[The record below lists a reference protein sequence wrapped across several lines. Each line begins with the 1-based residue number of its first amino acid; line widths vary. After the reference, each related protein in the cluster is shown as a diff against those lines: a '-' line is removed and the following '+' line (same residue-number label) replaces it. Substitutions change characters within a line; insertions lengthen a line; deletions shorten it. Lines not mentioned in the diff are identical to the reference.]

1 MNWKWKINTDQ
12 HIPRRAELFP
22 GTLRFLVKI
31 FGLFHF
37 PFLWS
42 KKNEELLSNFLRTH
56 PHSSWHVLFWCCC
69 YFHFHLFQVFSSGP
83 LFALPYCHQFL
94 APIKTILSWHH
105 KITFFCRWT
114 FPVSFWDKT
123 CVDNSGTL
131 VYTGEQRCGIY
142 QSTTTIR
149 KHDMFSGPFQRSNV
163 IIEFHPFLIQA
174 RLPYLEDCQKSI
186 ER

>member
-1 MNWKWKINTDQ
+1 MKNKHGSTHSQ
-12 HIPRRAELFP
+12 TRRTIPRDSQIPRQNIWTLSLSLFCDQKVWRIINQITK
-22 GTLRFLVKI
+22 GHAHFRTDICCFDAVVI
-31 FGLFHF
+31 FIFI
-37 PFLWS
+37 
-42 KKNEELLSNFLRTH
+42 
-56 PHSSWHVLFWCCC
+56 
-69 YFHFHLFQVFSSGP
+69 LFQVFSSGP

-114 FPVSFWDKT
+114 FPESFWDKT

-174 RLPYLEDCQKSI
+174 RLPYLEECQKSI
-186 ER
+186 EQ

>member
-22 GTLRFLVKI
+22 WTLRFLVKI

-163 IIEFHPFLIQA
+163 IIEFPLFLIQA
-174 RLPYLEDCQKSI
+174 RLPYLEDCQ
-186 ER
+186 

>member
-1 MNWKWKINTDQ
+1 MKNKHGSTHSQTRRTIPMDSQ
-12 HIPRRAELFP
+12 IPRQNIW
-22 GTLRFLVKI
+22 TLSRSFFVI
-31 FGLFHF
+31 
-37 PFLWS
+37 
-42 KKNEELLSNFLRTH
+42 KKYEELLIKIPREWADMSCSDAVVIFI
-56 PHSSWHVLFWCCC
+56 FI
-69 YFHFHLFQVFSSGP
+69 LFQVFSSGP

-142 QSTTTIR
+142 QSTPNHQKTWHVQRTFYAFKCYNWISSFPHTSKATI
-149 KHDMFSGPFQRSNV
+149 FG
-163 IIEFHPFLIQA
+163 
-174 RLPYLEDCQKSI
+174 RLSVNYCAVMSE
-186 ER
+186 